1 MNLQRETR
9 WICKFCNLTDITT
22 IAEPHTRFH
31 TCRSNGLTMPF
42 VEEGVR
48 CKVEVNERDDYVGDE
63 LVTVNEATGRPVM
76 NVVTTRDDGND
87 LAVYAPAT
95 HVDLRGDH

>member
-9 WICKFCNLTDITT
+9 WVCPHCTAHDVTH
-22 IAEPHTRFH
+22 IAEPHSRFH

-42 VEEGVR
+42 VEEGVH
-48 CKVEVNERDDYVGDE
+48 CKVEVNERDDYVGNE
-63 LVTVNEATGRPVM
+63 IVTTDGNGRPVM

-87 LAVYAPAT
+87 LAVFAPCAT
-95 HVDLRGDH
+95 ADLRGDH

>member
-9 WICKFCNLTDITT
+9 WVCQHCAATDVTH
-22 IAEPHTRFH
+22 IAEPHSRFH
-31 TCRSNGLTMPF
+31 ICRSNGLTMPF

-63 LVTVNEATGRPVM
+63 LVTVNAEGRPVM

-87 LAVYAPAT
+87 LAVFAPCARA
-95 HVDLRGDH
+95 DLRGEP